1 MKDGVYVIN
10 LDDEKSKGS
19 QWVSLFTI
27 INLAVYFDSFGIEYI
42 SPEVLNKIKDKYL
55 EYKIMFYYVWIF
67 LHCFHRIHAC
77 R

>member
-55 EYKIMFYYVWIF
+55 EYKIMILLRVDFF
-67 LHCFHRIHAC
+67 TLLS
-77 R
+77 